1 MNVRYSAIV
10 PGTMI
15 RDSAGLYIILSRPD
29 YRDRVYVAVI
39 GQSSMQICSL
49 SADCCIIDTLVYE
62 AADECRI

>member
-39 GQSSMQICSL
+39 GRSSTLIYLL
-49 SADCCIIDTLVYE
+49 SVDCCIIDTLVYE
-62 AADECRI
+62 AVDECQT